1 MGSLI
6 KVLLLCCAT
15 LEIYGT
21 GQNDVKP
28 LVTTKYGQLIGK
40 TVGVKGTDRSVHAFM
55 GVPFAKPPTGP
66 LRYAD
71 PQPPE
76 PWSSVREATAPPS
89 MCIQN
94 PAIME
99 KSVTVFKANSVLP
112 PVSEDCLYLNIFT
125 PAGREE
131 NGKLPVMV
139 FIHGG
144 GLVIGYASL
153 YDGSALSAYE
163 NVVMVSVQYRLGLLG
178 FFSTGDKEVPGNLGF
193 LDQVAALQWVQENIK
208 AFGGDPQSVTLFG
221 ESAGGLSVS
230 AHILSPL
237 SKNLFHRA
245 IAESGV
251 AVFPNLMVH
260 KTEDVLFGRDL
271 IANISG
277 CDLPLLLNCL
287 KEKTEDEILAITLA
301 MGFTILPACVDG
313 VFLPR
318 PAEEILAAK
327 ESNQVPFIIGV
338 NNHEFGWE
346 IPMSLNI
353 SGFRGGMEKKDIEAL
368 LQFSILHLDSNAI
381 SSIMEEY
388 FGDTNDQIE
397 IRNNF
402 LELGGDMLFVIPALR
417 TAKYHRDS
425 GLPVYFYEFQHRP
438 SLYENS
444 KDDFVKADHGDELY
458 FVLGGPFLNGD
469 VTFQGDGTDE
479 EKVLSR
485 KIMKYW
491 ANFARNGDP
500 NGPGLTEWLKYDED
514 EDYLEISLEQ
524 KLSQRLKEEKFKFWT
539 ITLPEIMMRIEKRE
553 DHIEL

>member
-6 KVLLLCCAT
+6 KVFLLCCAT

-21 GQNDVKP
+21 DQKP
-28 LVTTKYGQLIGK
+28 LVTTKYGQLLGK

-89 MCIQN
+89 MCIQDR
-94 PAIME
+94 AIIENMA
-99 KSVTVFKANSVLP
+99 KMIKANFVLP
-112 PVSEDCLYLNIFT
+112 PVSEDCLYLNVFT
-125 PAGREE
+125 PADREE
-131 NGKLPVMV
+131 NAKLPVMV

-144 GLVIGYASL
+144 GLVLGCASL
-153 YDGSALSAYE
+153 YDGSALCAYE
-163 NVVMVSVQYRLGLLG
+163 DVVMVSMQYRLGLLG
-178 FFSTGDKEVPGNLGF
+178 FLSTSDKEAQGNLGF
-193 LDQVAALQWVQENIK
+193 MDQVAALQWVQDNIK
-208 AFGGDPQSVTLFG
+208 AFGGDPQSVTIFG

-260 KTEDVLFGRDL
+260 KTEDMHSVLDL
-271 IANISG
+271 ISSKSG
-277 CDLPLLLNCL
+277 CDLPLKLNCL
-287 KEKTEDEILAITLA
+287 KNKTEDEILAIIVS
-301 MGFTILPACVDG
+301 MGFIILPACVDG
-313 VFLPR
+313 MFLPK

-327 ESNQVPFIIGV
+327 ESNPVPFMIGV
-338 NNHEFGWE
+338 NNHEFSWV

-353 SGFRGGMEKKDIEAL
+353 SGFMNGMNKRDIQSL
-368 LQFSILHLDSNAI
+368 LQSSPLLRIDSNAI
-381 SSIMEEY
+381 PAIMEEY
-388 FGDTNDQIE
+388 FGDTSDPIE
-397 IRNNF
+397 VRDNF
-402 LELGGDMLFVIPALR
+402 LELGGDMLFLIPALK
-417 TAKYHRDS
+417 TANYHRDS

-438 SLYENS
+438 SLYGDS
-444 KDDFVKADHGDELY
+444 KGDFVKADHGDEIY
-458 FVLGGPFLNGD
+458 FVFGGPFLSGD

-479 EKVLSR
+479 EEALSK

-491 ANFARNGDP
+491 ANFARNGNP
-500 NGPGLTEWLKYDED
+500 NGSGLTEWLKYDEN
-514 EDYLEISLEQ
+514 EHYLELNLTQ
-524 KLSQRLKEEKFKFWT
+524 KSSQRLKEGRFKFWNT
-539 ITLPEIMMRIEKRE
+539 HPEKRNVME
-553 DHIEL
+553 KSEERAEL